1 MTRILLSLAAGVL
14 LVVCVGAQGIPFEQ
28 RARLFD
34 YDAKAPLNMREK
46 SVEEVEGVQAPQAR
60 VTPPPVEA
68 LCAQSEQM
76 LFAKVDGKPVAYHV
90 LGSGTGTPLLLING
104 GPGFPHTSLHLSAAW
119 EPLAEGRRVIFFD
132 QPGTG
137 QSWPLGAND
146 SLVVADVLASIEAIR
161 QAIGAPRLAVLGHSW
176 GGYVALAYAVH
187 HPEHVQAVVLVGS
200 LAPKLTAT
208 ESLLGARFPER
219 IAAEENL
226 NPNNPADVET
236 WARGQWAMSLYS
248 GEIRDRVLAK
258 LAGCPSG
265 YVGRQETLLWKD
277 AVSLDLSDD
286 LPRLARPVLVM
297 AGRYD
302 TVSPRTAWKIHQ
314 AIPGSQY
321 VILERSGHFPMIEEP
336 DEFVAVVDR
345 FLRSAK

>member
-1 MTRILLSLAAGVL
+1 MKRILLSLSIGVL
-14 LVVCVGAQGIPFEQ
+14 PVVLAGAQGIPFEP
-28 RARLFD
+28 RTRVLD
-34 YDAKAPLNMREK
+34 YAEAPLGLQEK
-46 SVEEVEGVQAPQAR
+46 SVEGVKGVQAPQAR
-60 VTPPPVEA
+60 VTPPPVVA

-104 GPGFPHTSLHLSAAW
+104 GPGYPHVSLHLSPAW
-119 EPLAEGRRVIFFD
+119 ESLAQGRRVIFFD

-161 QAIGAPRLAVLGHSW
+161 EAIGAPRLAVLGHSW
-176 GGYVALAYAVH
+176 GGYVALAYAIH

-200 LAPKLTAT
+200 VAPKLAT
-208 ESLLGARFPER
+208 TEFLFGTLFPER
-219 IAAEENL
+219 IATEKDL
-226 NPNNPADVET
+226 DPNNPADVET
-236 WARGQWAMSLYS
+236 WIRGRMAMSFYS
-248 GEIRDRVLAK
+248 AEVRDRVLAQ
-258 LAGCPSG
+258 LAGCPFG

-277 AVSLDLSDD
+277 AESLDLSDD
-286 LPRLARPVLVM
+286 LPHLARPVLVM

-302 TVSPRTAWKIHQ
+302 ANVSPRTAWKIHQ

-321 VILERSGHFPMIEEP
+321 AILEQSGHFPMIEEP
-336 DEFVAVVDR
+336 DQFVAIVGR